1 MVELCEHR
9 ALLAEIDNFAL
20 KINSLHISAA
30 KVSRKGILIQKI
42 KCKSLQCTAFSIY
55 LRFYNFVKVLVE
67 H

>member
-42 KCKSLQCTAFSIY
+42 KYINPYNA
-55 LRFYNFVKVLVE
+55 LRFLYIYDSITL
-67 H
+67 

>member
-30 KVSRKGILIQKI
+30 KVSRKGILILEK
-42 KCKSLQCTAFSIY
+42 KNVNPYNA
-55 LRFYNFVKVLVE
+55 LRFLYIYDSITLC
-67 H
+67 